1 MCAAAG
7 VQCQKISVLPHGEV
21 KGCFMK
27 KNLAFVLSGGGSRG
41 AMQAGALRALVEGGY
56 TPDMVCGTS
65 IGAINGAFLAVH
77 GFNAQGLQKLEQVWK
92 TTVDRDLLPTNL
104 WWQTMRVFFGRD
116 KGISQQKILD
126 FAASNG
132 LTPELRFKDLQLFSL
147 FLVAADLN
155 TGSQVIFGTDP
166 QDFVLESVLAS
177 MTIPPWIVPLEKDG
191 RFLID
196 GGAVSNLPIEA
207 ALLQGATEI
216 IALDLFNPQDQQ
228 RKPGRL
234 APMIYKLDK
243 TFENRKIQLEL
254 DLAEARRVPVR
265 RIRLVTEQTV
275 PIWDFRQSAAL
286 IEFGYQLAR
295 QEMLTWK
302 DNEKSSLFWQPDL
315 KAALE
320 GLRRFIR
327 P

>member
-1 MCAAAG
+1 
-7 VQCQKISVLPHGEV
+7 
-21 KGCFMK
+21 MK
-27 KNLAFVLSGGGSRG
+27 KKLAFVLSGGGSRG
-41 AMQAGALRALVEGGY
+41 AMQAGALRALIEGGY
-56 TPDMVCGTS
+56 TPDLVCGTS

-77 GFNAQGLQKLEQVWK
+77 GFNPAGLQKLEQVWK
-92 TTVDRDLLPTNL
+92 STVDQDLLPTNL
-104 WWQTMRVFFGRD
+104 WWQSMRVLFGRD

-132 LTPELRFKDLQLFSL
+132 LTPELRFKDLPLFSL
-147 FLVAADLN
+147 YLIAADLN

-191 RFLID
+191 RYLVD

-216 IALDLFNPQDQQ
+216 IALDLYNPQDMQQ
-228 RKPGRL
+228 KPGRL
-234 APMIYKLDK
+234 APMIYSLDK
-243 TFENRKIQLEL
+243 TVNNRKIQLEL

-265 RIRLVTEQTV
+265 RIRLLTAQTI
-275 PIWDFRQSAAL
+275 PIWDFRQSVEL
-286 IEFGYQLAR
+286 IECGYQLAS
-295 QEMLTWK
+295 QEMLTWD
-302 DNEKSSLFWQPDL
+302 DNQKPSLFRQPDL

-320 GLRRFIR
+320 GLRRFIK

>member
-1 MCAAAG
+1 MT
-7 VQCQKISVLPHGEV
+7 I
-21 KGCFMK
+21 
-27 KNLAFVLSGGGSRG
+27 
-41 AMQAGALRALVEGGY
+41 
-56 TPDMVCGTS
+56 
-65 IGAINGAFLAVH
+65 
-77 GFNAQGLQKLEQVWK
+77 EQ
-92 TTVDRDLLPTNL
+92 DLLPTNL
-104 WWQTMRVFFGRD
+104 WWQTMRMFFGRD

-132 LTPELRFKDLQLFSL
+132 LTPELRFKDLQLFGL
-147 FLVAADLN
+147 YLVAADLN

-166 QDFVLESVLAS
+166 QEFVLESVLAS
-177 MTIPPWIVPLEKDG
+177 MTIPPWIAPQEKDG
-191 RFLID
+191 RLLVD

-216 IALDLFNPQDQQ
+216 IALDLFNPQDMQQ
-228 RKPGRL
+228 TPGRL

-265 RIRLVTEQTV
+265 RIRLLTEQPV
-275 PIWDFRQSAAL
+275 PIWDFRQSVEL
-286 IEFGYQLAR
+286 IECGYHLTR

-302 DNEKSSLFWQPDL
+302 DNEKPSLFRQPDL